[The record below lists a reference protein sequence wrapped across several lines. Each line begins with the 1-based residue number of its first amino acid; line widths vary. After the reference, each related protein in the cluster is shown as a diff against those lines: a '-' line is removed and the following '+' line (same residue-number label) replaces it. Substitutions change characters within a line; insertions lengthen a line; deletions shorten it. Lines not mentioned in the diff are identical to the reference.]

1 MPTGDQRGSPL
12 SEIILS
18 PERRWPDMP
27 KYLIEASYGSEGV
40 KGVAAKGGTA
50 RREAVTQLI
59 DSMGGS
65 IESFYFAFGDADVYV
80 VCDLPSNEAASA
92 LALSI
97 NRSEATKIKTV
108 VLLTPEQVDAAA
120 NMTPEYKPPGS

>member
-1 MPTGDQRGSPL
+1 
-12 SEIILS
+12 
-18 PERRWPDMP
+18 MP

-50 RREAVTQLI
+50 RREAVAELVG
-59 DSMGGS
+59 SMGGT

-80 VCDLPSNEAASA
+80 IAELPSDEAATG

-97 NRSEATKIKTV
+97 NQSAATRIKTV

-120 NMTPEYKPPGS
+120 KMVPEYKAPGA